1 MQSSFAPAMKLQS
14 RIPSSFGGPDAQAQ
28 PGRPGAAAK
37 IQRQGSDAEDADRLV
52 RLEES
57 LAIQEQSFGEAMASN
72 EHPADEVA
80 RRQQLLQQ
88 AADRLAAAEDARDA
102 LASVIEERDGQI
114 AELED
119 RLQRLAL
126 ADADAHRARVR
137 MHALRGRVRARLVAQ
152 AEEIAGLRRTLAIG
166 HAARKQVE
174 EELEALREE
183 ARREAPC
190 LGLLGERRRDSAA
203 S

>member
-1 MQSSFAPAMKLQS
+1 MQRSFVAAMKLQS
-14 RIPSSFGGPDAQAQ
+14 RISNHFGGPDAQAQ
-28 PGRPGAAAK
+28 PGHRSATAK
-37 IQRQGSDAEDADRLV
+37 VDRQPSDALDADRLA
-52 RLEES
+52 RLDES
-57 LAIQEQSFGEAMASN
+57 LAIQEQSFDEAMASN
-72 EHPADEVA
+72 AHLSDEVA
-80 RRQQLLQQ
+80 RRQQLLRQ
-88 AADRLAAAEDARDA
+88 ADDRLAAAEDARDA

-126 ADADAHRARVR
+126 ADADAHQARAR

-174 EELEALREE
+174 EELEALRNE
-183 ARREAPC
+183 AHRGAPSI
-190 LGLLGERRRDSAA
+190 GLLGERRRDNAA